1 MTTARANQ
9 TTGLAN
15 GRAANWAPEVE
26 FSPFRALS
34 RRQMTFPFCC
44 QISLVMNCQVGS
56 YVDIRS
62 PRLELSSSSID
73 HSADGR
79 AYTSTGKLQSMY
91 IWISLIYRSEKAG
104 ACLLPNTCLGLAA
117 KLFAQFET
125 IRVGIS
131 WKEVSEYPSPDEN
144 FNMVWVFCM
153 LLAECA
159 IFGTITW

>member
-79 AYTSTGKLQSMY
+79 AYISTGKLQSMY
-91 IWISLIYRSEKAG
+91 IWISFTDQRR
-104 ACLLPNTCLGLAA
+104 LGLVCC
-117 KLFAQFET
+117 QT
-125 IRVGIS
+125 
-131 WKEVSEYPSPDEN
+131 P
-144 FNMVWVFCM
+144 VWVLQPNSSRSLRPSELESLGKRFPSTLHPM
-153 LLAECA
+153 R
-159 IFGTITW
+159 ISIWFGCFACC